1 MSTSGRSFRNTTERM
16 VQILSYHLFL
26 IVFVVVTFPVSCW
39 AQYEDVRCKCICPNA
54 SVVGSQSGS
63 NRKLYI
69 KNVVP
74 QRCNCEGVVM
84 PHVDTDLRDK
94 AAEFCPRCECKYEIR
109 NTMTIRVCVI
119 LLICVVAL
127 LTLYMAFLRC
137 LEPLLNKRRGGIVKY
152 EEHLNEDVN
161 LGDFGAH
168 DGNIS
173 SEGELQLRGATR
185 VRSGSGV
192 LDKVG
197 AQQDRWKRQVQE
209 QRRNI
214 YDKRTMLN

>member
-74 QRCNCEGVVM
+74 QRY
-84 PHVDTDLRDK
+84 T
-94 AAEFCPRCECKYEIR
+94 
-109 NTMTIRVCVI
+109 
-119 LLICVVAL
+119 
-127 LTLYMAFLRC
+127 
-137 LEPLLNKRRGGIVKY
+137 RRS
-152 EEHLNEDVN
+152 
-161 LGDFGAH
+161 F
-168 DGNIS
+168 
-173 SEGELQLRGATR
+173 
-185 VRSGSGV
+185 SGV
-192 LDKVG
+192 FSNCFYYMIMYW
-197 AQQDRWKRQVQE
+197 RWKQVIIDILNINFKITFLVNTNRLAVST
-209 QRRNI
+209 RR
-214 YDKRTMLN
+214 YH